1 MLGDGAEIGSPFF
14 STTTIRCTLLGTVF
28 TNLYFNLTQTVRAL
42 FHCESHGKLL
52 PLYSHQLLRCCDSN
66 SMDRNGNQYLWYKV
80 VSIQIWY
87 KLKQWN
93 YCHYFKYSLCQ
104 VKNDPC
110 SCECNLC
117 NCMWSLKKFRT
128 STGFK
133 PVDLAIP
140 LQHSN
145 QLLKLWSHPTYSNP
159 VEVLNFSQ
167 ASLHNCINC
176 VHCDNHF
183 FIFISFPQ
191 FIYDLFH
198 ISLAL

>member
-1 MLGDGAEIGSPFF
+1 M
-14 STTTIRCTLLGTVF
+14 
-28 TNLYFNLTQTVRAL
+28 RAL
-42 FHCESHGKLL
+42 FHFESHGKLL
-52 PLYSHQLLRCCDSN
+52 PLHSHKLLRCCDSN
-66 SMDRNGNQYLWYKV
+66 NMIEIETNLFDTKLFQYKFDTNSSSETIAITS
-80 VSIQIWY
+80 SIVCV
-87 KLKQWN
+87 K
-93 YCHYFKYSLCQ
+93 CPM
-104 VKNDPC
+104 KNDPC

-140 LQHSN
+140 LQRSN

-183 FIFISFPQ
+183 FIFILFPQ

-198 ISLAL
+198 ISLALKPLMLGASHLCVHMFLWKRWMWQMYQIK